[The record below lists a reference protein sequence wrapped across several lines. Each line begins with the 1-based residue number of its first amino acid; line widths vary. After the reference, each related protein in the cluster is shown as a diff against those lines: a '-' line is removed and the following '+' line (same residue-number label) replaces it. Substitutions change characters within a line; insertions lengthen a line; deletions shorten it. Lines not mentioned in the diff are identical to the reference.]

1 MKTPIPYLPLFFHAA
16 GEHALV
22 VGAGV
27 VAERKI
33 RSLLAC
39 GASVTVVAG
48 KFSPTVRGMIQ
59 SGTIRAITGS
69 FREDHLDGVK
79 IAFAATSDPGVNRAV
94 SRGAKRRC
102 IPVNVADSPDDC
114 TFLSPAVV
122 EGKGFT
128 LAVSTGGR
136 HPGAA
141 RAIREFL
148 EDRREEISVR
158 MERGRRRKEIR
169 AAPGKVHIVGAGPGD
184 PDLLTIRALGLLR
197 SADVVIH
204 DYLVSEEILSLAPER
219 AVKICF
225 ARRGRTAGHGSR
237 LKQEAI
243 HEAMVRF
250 AREGKAV
257 VRLKS
262 GDPFVF
268 GRGGEEAE
276 CLATSGI
283 PFEIVPG
290 ITAAMGCAAAAS
302 LPLTHRELSSSV
314 TFVAGHESAAKKGSG
329 IDWKA
334 LPRDG
339 TIAVYMAVER
349 IRGVEEDLIRAGF
362 PPDTPFAI
370 VENGTRLGQRIVRG
384 RLHRLSRLAEESGV
398 ASPAVLF
405 LGKTAGIAM
414 IKETERETV
423 HGSIAKSV

>member
-1 MKTPIPYLPLFFHAA
+1 MKNRDSYLPIFFLAEGA
-16 GEHALV
+16 PALV
-22 VGAGV
+22 AGAGR
-27 VAERKI
+27 VALRKI
-33 RSLLAC
+33 RSLLRR
-39 GASVTVVAG
+39 GARVTVVAPEASTPVLQLA
-48 KFSPTVRGMIQ
+48 KRGMIRLIE
-59 SGTIRAITGS
+59 GA
-69 FREDHLDGVK
+69 FREEHLDGMAIV
-79 IAFAATSDPGVNRAV
+79 FAATSDPRVNR
-94 SRGAKRRC
+94 SIFRGASRRG

-169 AAPGKVHIVGAGPGD
+169 AAPGKVHIVGAGPGN

-237 LKQEAI
+237 LKQVAI

-290 ITAAMGCAAAAS
+290 ITAAIGCAAAAN
-302 LPLTHRELSSSV
+302 LPLTHREFSSSV
-314 TFVAGHESAAKKGSG
+314 TFVAGHESAAKEGSG

-349 IRGVEEDLIRAGF
+349 IRGVEEDLIGAGF

-398 ASPAVLF
+398 VSPAVLF
-405 LGKTAGIAM
+405 LGKSAGIAM
-414 IKETERETV
+414 MKETERETV